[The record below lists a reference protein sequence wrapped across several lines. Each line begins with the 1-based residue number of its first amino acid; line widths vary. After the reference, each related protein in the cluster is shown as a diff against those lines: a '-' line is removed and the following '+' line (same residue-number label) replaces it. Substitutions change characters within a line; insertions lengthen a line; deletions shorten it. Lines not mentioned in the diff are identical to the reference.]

1 MTELPLKILCITGW
15 CRNGSTIIGNVLN
28 ELPGFF
34 HVGELHF
41 LWKNA
46 AGKGA
51 NNRCGCGR
59 PLPQCP
65 IWSQILPLGRPA
77 GISAEAYADMVVARQ
92 RAYVRTRHT
101 WRVLRHG
108 LHCDGIREHADLMQH
123 VYQAIAK
130 RTGAAVLVDTTKI
143 PGESALLPQLAGI
156 EPYFVHLVRD
166 PRAVAG
172 SWHQPKDYAY
182 AMSASMST
190 AYWYGFNLAA
200 EALTRRHSKR
210 SLTVR
215 YEEFIANPAATLA
228 AILRLC
234 GAEAE
239 AEAEASVIPL
249 HGRVIE
255 LGVNHTVTGNPDR
268 LRSGATVIRDTD
280 DSWKTSLPTSA
291 KLAAAALS
299 WPLFWR
305 YGYRYRR
312 MAKEVRWT

>member
-1 MTELPLKILCITGW
+1 MTEPPLKVLCITGW
-15 CRNGSTIIGNVLN
+15 CRNGSTIVGNVLN

-46 AGKGA
+46 ADRGA
-51 NNRCGCGR
+51 NNLCGCGR
-59 PLPQCP
+59 PLPKCT

-77 GISAEAYADMVVARQ
+77 GISTEAYADVVIARQ
-92 RAYVRTRHT
+92 RACVRTRHT

-108 LHCDGIREHADLMQH
+108 LYDDGIREHADLMHQTYH
-123 VYQAIAK
+123 AIAK
-130 RTGAAVLVDTTKI
+130 RTGAAVLVDTNKL
-143 PGESALLPQLAGI
+143 PGESALVSHLAGI
-156 EPYFVHLVRD
+156 ESYYVHLIRD

-182 AMSASMST
+182 AMSSSMST

-200 EALTRRHSKR
+200 AALTRRHSTR

-215 YEEFIANPAATLA
+215 YEEFIANPAAILA

-234 GAEAE
+234 GAES
-239 AEAEASVIPL
+239 SVIPL
-249 HGRVIE
+249 QGRVIE

-268 LRSGATVIRDTD
+268 FRSGATVIRGTD
-280 DSWKTSLPTSA
+280 DSWKTGLPMSA
-291 KLAAAALS
+291 KLAAAVLS

-305 YGYRYRR
+305 YGYRYAPHR
-312 MAKEVRWT
+312 

>member
-1 MTELPLKILCITGW
+1 MTEPPLKVLCITGW
-15 CRNGSTIIGNVLN
+15 CRNGSTIVGNVLN

-46 AGKGA
+46 AGRGA
-51 NNRCGCGR
+51 NNLCGCGR
-59 PLPQCP
+59 PLPQCT

-77 GISAEAYADMVVARQ
+77 GISAEAYADVVVARQ

-101 WRVLRHG
+101 WRVLRRG
-108 LHCDGIREHADLMQH
+108 LYCDGIREHADLMRQ
-123 VYQAIAK
+123 VYPAVAK
-130 RTGAAVLVDTTKI
+130 LTGAAVLVDTNKI
-143 PGESALLPQLAGI
+143 PGESALLPHLAGV
-156 EPYFVHLVRD
+156 ESYYVHLVRD

-182 AMSASMST
+182 AMSSSMST

-200 EALTRRHSKR
+200 EALTRHHPER

-215 YEEFIANPAATLA
+215 YEEFIANPVATVA

-234 GAEAE
+234 GAES
-239 AEAEASVIPL
+239 SVIPL
-249 HGRVIE
+249 QDRVIK

-268 LRSGATVIRDTD
+268 LRSGATVIRDAD
-280 DSWKTSLPTSA
+280 DSWRASLPTSA

-305 YGYRYRR
+305 YGYRYAQVRR
-312 MAKEVRWT
+312 SSGPRA